1 MRIGEDENSER
12 RQLPRAE
19 VAIKVEC
26 LADGSWMVAQDVSLG
41 GMLVTTNRPRWPG
54 QIIAVR
60 FTLPGEPQAIRCTCR
75 VVDLVEVP
83 RGVGLSLRFLRL
95 APDAMMAVHRYV
107 DKRPLVAEQIHDEA
121 SEAMAYIKRMVE
133 DVSQLGAL
141 AKAPGV
147 RGHLRLVR

>member
-1 MRIGEDENSER
+1 MQGEDESGER
-12 RQLPRAE
+12 RQVPRAG

-41 GMLVTTNRPRWPG
+41 GMLVTTTRPRWPG

-60 FTLPGEPQAIRCTCR
+60 FSLPGEPQAIRCTCR

-83 RGVGLSLRFLRL
+83 RGIGLSLRFLRL
-95 APDAMMAVHRYV
+95 APEAMLAVHRYV
-107 DKRPLVAEQIHDEA
+107 DKRPIDVPEEHDEA
-121 SEAMAYIKRMVE
+121 DQAMTYIKRMVE
-133 DVSQLGAL
+133 DVAELGAL
-141 AKAPGV
+141 AKTPGQ

>member
-1 MRIGEDENSER
+1 MRTQDESGER
-12 RQLPRAE
+12 RQLPRAD

-26 LADGSWMVAQDVSLG
+26 TGDGTWMIAHDVSLG
-41 GMLVTTNRPRWPG
+41 GMLVTTTRPRWPG

-60 FTLPGEPQAIRCTCR
+60 FTLPGDSQAIRCTCR

-83 RGVGLSLRFLRL
+83 RGIGLSLRFLRL
-95 APDAMMAVHRYV
+95 APEAMLAVHRYV

-121 SEAMAYIKRMVE
+121 SEAMAYIKRIVE
-133 DVSQLGAL
+133 DVSELKHI

-147 RGHLRLVR
+147 RGHLRLVQ